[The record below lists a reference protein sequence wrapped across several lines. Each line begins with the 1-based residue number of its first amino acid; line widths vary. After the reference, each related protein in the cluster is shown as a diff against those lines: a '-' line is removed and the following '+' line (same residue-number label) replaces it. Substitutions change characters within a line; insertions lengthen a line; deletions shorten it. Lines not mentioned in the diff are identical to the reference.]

1 MKNKIIL
8 FALFLLSTSQL
19 HAQFIKE
26 RSIEASIG
34 IGYNFPND
42 DIDLDGSGFFLQGEY
57 VLKIASWI
65 DVRPYAGLILVESES
80 NPIETNN
87 IVYKA
92 ISNAFL
98 IGGKTRINAPIPY
111 FSPYLEIGIGASI
124 GSFETFTPY
133 TNIKKEG
140 IAIHIPFSIGVAL
153 GRKHNFDI
161 GFTYYSHPNLKQ
173 VCGAAAFGVS
183 FPLENKQK

>member
-1 MKNKIIL
+1 MKTKIIL
-8 FALFLLSTSQL
+8 FALFLLSTTQL

-34 IGYNFPND
+34 IGYNFPDD

-65 DVRPYAGLILVESES
+65 DLRPYAGLILVETESE
-80 NPIETNN
+80 PIEPNN
-87 IVYKA
+87 TVYKVT
-92 ISNAFL
+92 SNAFL

-111 FSPYLEIGIGASI
+111 FSPYFEIGIGASI
-124 GSFETFTPY
+124 GSFETFTPF
-133 TNIKKEG
+133 TNIKKNG
-140 IAIHIPFSIGVAL
+140 IAMHIPFSIGVAL

-161 GFTYYSHPNLKQ
+161 AFTYYTHPSLKQ
-173 VCGAAAFGVS
+173 VSGAAAIGVS
-183 FPLENKQK
+183 FPLENKKK

>member
-8 FALFLLSTSQL
+8 CVLFLLANVHL

-26 RSIEASIG
+26 KSIEASIG
-34 IGYNFPND
+34 IGYNSPND
-42 DIDLDGSGFFLQGEY
+42 DVDMNGSGFFLQGEY
-57 VLKIASWI
+57 ILKIASWI

-80 NPIETNN
+80 EPIEPNN
-87 IVYKA
+87 IVYKTT
-92 ISNAFL
+92 SNAFL

-111 FSPYLEIGIGASI
+111 FSPYFEIGIGASI
-124 GSFETFTPY
+124 GSFETFTPF

-140 IAIHIPFSIGVAL
+140 IAMHIPLSIGVAL
-153 GRKHNFDI
+153 GRKHNFDL

-173 VCGAAAFGVS
+173 VCGAAAIGIT
-183 FPLENKQK
+183 FPLETKKK